1 MPECRRE
8 SFNSCR
14 VVGLINRLREIV
26 THTAVYGVGTVL
38 NSILGLV
45 LVPLYTRQFAPDVF
59 GILSL
64 LTLAGTLAGA
74 VFYLGVSSALARSY
88 YDYEDPE
95 ERATVVSTSVLLTLL
110 GAAAQMITGVLLAAP
125 LSRWLLGS
133 ADYAPHLLVAFGGSA
148 ATFVSQLFYV
158 VLRFQR
164 RSVMVVAINIGGLL
178 LTFVAILWLLHQN
191 GPDVMAPLLGTLIG
205 QAAMAVALA
214 WACRKTLPFA
224 ISRREIGI
232 QLRFGAPTVLVALAY
247 YLLTGID
254 RFALSQFASLTD
266 VGVYSL
272 GSRVGV
278 AIHMLFIMPFAQ
290 IWTPMRMQYRRDADA
305 PRLFSRVLTYY
316 FVAGMLLT
324 VLICAFAREIVQIVA
339 GRPEYQG
346 AYIVVPFIALSHL
359 FYGGVNVIDNGILFS
374 RRIHLHAMAFAGA
387 AVLNA
392 LLNFWLVPHYGY
404 LGAAAAALCSYLA
417 LIAVVAYVSNRL
429 EPLHPEGGRLTAVF
443 VSGIATIVITS
454 LVPTVGV
461 TSAAGKLMMVVML
474 MTGWYAL
481 LLTHGERANLR
492 RLVSRRFEA
501 A

>member
-1 MPECRRE
+1 M
-8 SFNSCR
+8 
-14 VVGLINRLREIV
+14 
-26 THTAVYGVGTVL
+26 L

-88 YDYEDPE
+88 YDYEDPK
-95 ERATVVSTSVLLTLL
+95 ERATVVSTSVFLTLL

-272 GSRVGV
+272 GS
-278 AIHMLFIMPFAQ
+278 
-290 IWTPMRMQYRRDADA
+290 RDADA